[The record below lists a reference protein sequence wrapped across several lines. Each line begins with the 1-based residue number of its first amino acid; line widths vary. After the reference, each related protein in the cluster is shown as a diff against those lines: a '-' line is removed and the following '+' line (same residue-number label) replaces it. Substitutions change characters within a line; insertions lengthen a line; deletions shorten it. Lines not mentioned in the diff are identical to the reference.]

1 MLKMK
6 KAFTLVEALTS
17 LLLVGIVMVAMGNTL
32 SSTIKV
38 SGSKDIGVQILT
50 QNINTV
56 EMLRDNVKSK
66 DDLWRLS
73 EVYNSKIDKYH
84 TTTKCKVVAV
94 GEGTIDSLKDIEVA
108 SGTTATKVENARVR
122 NDNFGYA
129 YKFSGVG
136 DKFMIESTQLEDK
149 YSYVWICLAA
159 PEDVISVVE
168 IKQGGLTQTVTFSGT
183 YYEKVTTMDK
193 NITITNKQACAS
205 GNEIYVANMIFVK
218 DGTALGPDG
227 LPVGVDEVNTIP
239 ETLQNKEGY
248 FPTLY
253 KVDISTEVD
262 RSGLTEIDNEV
273 LNKASE
279 INKKITTYIMLKE

>member
-1 MLKMK
+1 MIK
-6 KAFTLVEALTS
+6 KKCGFTLVEALTS
-17 LLLVGIVMVAMGNTL
+17 LLLVGIIMVAMGNTL
-32 SSTIKV
+32 SATIKV

-66 DDLWRLS
+66 DDLWRLD
-73 EVYNSKIDKYH
+73 EEYPSKIDKYH

-94 GEGTIDSLKDIEVA
+94 GEGTLETLKDIDV
-108 SGTTATKVENARVR
+108 SSSTTAVNVDNARVGT
-122 NDNFGYA
+122 NDFGYA
-129 YKFSGVG
+129 YKMSSVG
-136 DKFMIESTQLEDK
+136 DKFVIDSTEMENK
-149 YSYVWICLAA
+149 YSYAWICLTA
-159 PEDVISVVE
+159 PEDVVSVVE

-193 NITITNKQACAS
+193 SITITNKQACAA
-205 GNEIYVANMIFVK
+205 GNEIYVANMIFVI
-218 DGTALGPDG
+218 DGTTIGPDG
-227 LPVGVDEVNTIP
+227 SPRGVDEVNVIP

-253 KVDISTEVD
+253 KVDIYTEVD
-262 RSGLTEIDNEV
+262 RSGLTEIDNDV
-273 LNKASE
+273 LNRASE

>member
-66 DDLWRLS
+66 DDLWRLN

-122 NDNFGYA
+122 NQDFGYA
-129 YKFSGVG
+129 YKLSAVG
-136 DKFMIESTQLEDK
+136 DKFLVNSTEIEDK
-149 YSYVWICLAA
+149 YSYLWICLVA
-159 PEDVISVVE
+159 PEDVVSIVE
-168 IKQGGLTQTVTFSGT
+168 IKQGGLTKTVTFSGT

-205 GNEIYVANMIFVK
+205 GNEIYVANMLLVK

-227 LPVGVDEVNTIP
+227 LPVGTDEVNVIP

-248 FPTLY
+248 YPTLY
-253 KVDISTEVD
+253 KVDL
-262 RSGLTEIDNEV
+262 SGLV
-273 LNKASE
+273 
-279 INKKITTYIMLKE
+279 